1 MPAHLPR
8 RRFHQHTLAAGFA
21 WLIGGTLQHAHALS
35 LASLSEQEVG
45 KGLKAALEQGAKA
58 AVSLLGQ
65 PGGFLDNPK
74 VRIPLPDYLEKAADV
89 LRMTGQG
96 KKVDELVTG
105 MNRAAEAAVPMGRDL
120 LIKAVQNMSV
130 QDAKQIL
137 SGGDNAVTQFF
148 AEKTREPL
156 GAAFLPVVDKAVSQ
170 VNLAKAYNRV
180 AAQASGFGLV
190 KKEEASVQQY
200 VTGKTL
206 DGLYAIIG
214 EEERKIRQDPVGT
227 GSKLIGKVFGAV
239 Q

>member
-1 MPAHLPR
+1 MNR
-8 RRFHQHTLAAGFA
+8 RRFHHHSLAAGIA
-21 WLIGGTLQHAHALS
+21 WLVSGTLQHAHALS

-74 VRIPLPDYLEKAADV
+74 VRIPLPDYLEKAAG
-89 LRMTGQG
+89 LLKMSGQG

-105 MNRAAEAAVPMGRDL
+105 MNRAAEAAVPMGRNL
-120 LIKAVQNMSV
+120 LVKAVQNMSI

-156 GAAFLPVVDKAVSQ
+156 GASFLPVVQKAVGQ

-180 AAQASGFGLV
+180 ASQASGLGLV
-190 KKEEASVQQY
+190 KKEEASVEQY

-206 DGLYAIIG
+206 DGLYTMIG
-214 EEERKIRQDPVGT
+214 EEERKIRQDPAGSA
-227 GSKLIGKVFGAV
+227 SKLIEKVFGAR
-239 Q
+239 